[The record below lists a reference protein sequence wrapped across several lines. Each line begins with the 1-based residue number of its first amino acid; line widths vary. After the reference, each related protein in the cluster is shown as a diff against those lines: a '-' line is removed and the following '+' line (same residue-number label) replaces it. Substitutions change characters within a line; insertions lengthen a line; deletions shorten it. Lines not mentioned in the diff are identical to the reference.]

1 MSQVSSTRVT
11 NQSADNYF
19 GYRKILYNFRHW
31 TWTCR
36 WWGSSGENIT
46 LVVWTRRKWVE
57 LVVWWEEDKFL
68 SRFCLSL
75 KLINVTGGLI
85 GRVDWNIHQS
95 LPLCVFELH
104 AHRQWHSGY
113 AGNMGIGVYRE
124 YGVWSIRGTLGNG
137 ETWDILQNL
146 TQCELNFET
155 SW

>member
-1 MSQVSSTRVT
+1 MSQVWSTWVT

-57 LVVWWEEDKFL
+57 IVVWCEEDKFL

-85 GRVDWNIHQS
+85 GRSRLEDKPVTPALRVWGSRTQTMTLGVHG
-95 LPLCVFELH
+95 EH
-104 AHRQWHSGY
+104 GY
-113 AGNMGIGVYRE
+113 W
-124 YGVWSIRGTLGNG
+124 GVWGIWGVWDTWGNG
-137 ETWDILQNL
+137 ETWDILLNL